1 MYMYPY
7 NAFYTYFL
15 LSYCISSFI
24 CLCIDI
30 YIPTYRVKMVTYD
43 KVKQDYIIM
52 FPTVLTNL
60 IFAYPYFYYFY
71 KYGIISENY
80 NNLYFIINFFLWL
93 ITTDFIFYAIH
104 KLFHH
109 KYLYFLHE
117 KHHRFNYTYGIGAIY
132 ASIPDFYF
140 ANLFPVSAP
149 FWLYSIPP
157 NHCYIITILA
167 IMYTVIISHGGFK
180 ISEGHL
186 IHHLKYKCNY
196 GLILSDKVLNTH
208 TSSKTN

>member
-1 MYMYPY
+1 MCSTHILYYPTVY
-7 NAFYTYFL
+7 HL
-15 LSYCISSFI
+15 LFVYA
-24 CLCIDI
+24 IDI
-30 YIPTYRVKMVTYD
+30 YIPPPRVKMITYD

-117 KHHRFNYTYGIGAIY
+117 KHHQFNYTYGIGAIY

-157 NHCYIITILA
+157 ESLLYNYNLIYNVYCYYFTRW
-167 IMYTVIISHGGFK
+167 F
-180 ISEGHL
+180 
-186 IHHLKYKCNY
+186 
-196 GLILSDKVLNTH
+196 
-208 TSSKTN
+208 